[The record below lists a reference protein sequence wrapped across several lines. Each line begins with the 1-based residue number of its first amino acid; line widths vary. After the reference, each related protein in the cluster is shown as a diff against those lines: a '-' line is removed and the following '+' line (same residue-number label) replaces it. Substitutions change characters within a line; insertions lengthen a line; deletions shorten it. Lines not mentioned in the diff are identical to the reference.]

1 MYESLCLAS
10 RTFTFKPLLPPVSL
24 RLCFIASFQLWYFPP
39 SIFSEVLISFFP
51 CTVMSS
57 HLSVL
62 NSSFLPNTSPSA
74 YSVCVSLSL
83 LPSVLLS
90 SRLSSHQACKVN
102 QPWVTTHDPVGHSHI
117 TPCTGQSTLLRV
129 CLKQSDGEQR
139 KIKRIWRNKND
150 NLRWDRLGCQEKCKV
165 KKTSVSLLLP
175 EKTGWDVEQ
184 KESGDVRNSTWWLES
199 RSI

>member
-1 MYESLCLAS
+1 MSGKSHIHFQAFTATRVSASLFYSLFSIVVFSPFNLFRSADFFLPLHSNVFTPLSTEQFFPSQHFPICLFCLCL
-10 RTFTFKPLLPPVSL
+10 
-24 RLCFIASFQLWYFPP
+24 
-39 SIFSEVLISFFP
+39 
-51 CTVMSS
+51 
-57 HLSVL
+57 
-62 NSSFLPNTSPSA
+62 
-74 YSVCVSLSL
+74 SLSL

-175 EKTGWDVEQ
+175 EKTRWDVEQ